1 MRSRGKDELAVCG
14 LYQERDHKKK
24 LEIRELASLKCF
36 PSIKIDDSEDAD
48 ILDSLLDPFPPPMV
62 QVFSTEEMM
71 GVATGHVVRRCQTF
85 SQASFKISQL
95 ARPHSTAK

>member
-1 MRSRGKDELAVCG
+1 MCVSN
-14 LYQERDHKKK
+14 QERDKKK
-24 LEIRELASLKCF
+24 ELKIYSKFLRDLVSLKCF
-36 PSIKIDDSEDAD
+36 PSIQIDDSEDAD

-85 SQASFKISQL
+85 SQASFKILQV
-95 ARPHSTAK
+95 R